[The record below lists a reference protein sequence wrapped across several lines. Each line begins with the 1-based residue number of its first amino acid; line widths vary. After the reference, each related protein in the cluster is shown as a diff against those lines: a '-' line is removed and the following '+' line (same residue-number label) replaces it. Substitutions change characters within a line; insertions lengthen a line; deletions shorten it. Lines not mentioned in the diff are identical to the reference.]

1 MRKLTPL
8 FATLAAILCLC
19 FSAVACNKQNAS
31 KIAGTYKLSSM
42 TMTMG
47 GATVTLEAGKDFMG
61 TQISEDTIVLVL
73 KEDKTYEMTS
83 ALESDEDA
91 TVTGTW
97 DFDGNSATSII
108 LSDPEETSSEES
120 STTMTATI
128 DGDKLTMTESTTI
141 GEGDSAQTTEMTI
154 TFKKA

>member
-1 MRKLTPL
+1 
-8 FATLAAILCLC
+8 
-19 FSAVACNKQNAS
+19 
-31 KIAGTYKLSSM
+31 M

-73 KEDKTYEMTS
+73 KADKTYEMTS
-83 ALESDEDA
+83 SLESAEEA
-91 TVTGTW
+91 TVGTW
-97 DFDGNSATSII
+97 EFDGESATSII
-108 LSDPEETSSEES
+108 LSDPEETSSGES

-128 DGDKLTMTESTTI
+128 DGKKLTMTESTTI
-141 GEGDSAQTTEMTI
+141 GEGESAQTTEMTI

>member
-1 MRKLTPL
+1 MRKLTAL

-19 FSAVACNKQNAS
+19 FSAVACNKQDAS

-73 KEDKTYEMTS
+73 KADKTYEMTS
-83 ALESDEDA
+83 SLESAEEA
-91 TVTGTW
+91 TVGTW
-97 DFDGNSATSII
+97 EFDGKTATSII

-128 DGDKLTMTESTTI
+128 DGKKLTMTESTTI
-141 GEGDSAQTTEMTI
+141 GEGESAQTTEMTI

>member
-1 MRKLTPL
+1 
-8 FATLAAILCLC
+8 
-19 FSAVACNKQNAS
+19 
-31 KIAGTYKLSSM
+31 
-42 TMTMG
+42 
-47 GATVTLEAGKDFMG
+47 MG

-91 TVTGTW
+91 TVTGPW

-108 LSDPEETSSEES
+108 LSDPEEASSEES